1 MFHQGLISFGEG
13 EETKKEVSGG
23 LDALG
28 EAGAALG
35 FYASQMDE
43 QVRRQRVMDEMNE
56 THGAPVAEVDVD
68 VEVERKPL

>member
-13 EETKKEVSGG
+13 EESKESVSDNGG
-23 LDALG
+23 LGAFG

-43 QVRRQRVMDEMNE
+43 QVRRQRVMEEMNE
-56 THGAPVAEVDVD
+56 TTHVPVVEVDV
-68 VEVERKPL
+68 ELEKQGP